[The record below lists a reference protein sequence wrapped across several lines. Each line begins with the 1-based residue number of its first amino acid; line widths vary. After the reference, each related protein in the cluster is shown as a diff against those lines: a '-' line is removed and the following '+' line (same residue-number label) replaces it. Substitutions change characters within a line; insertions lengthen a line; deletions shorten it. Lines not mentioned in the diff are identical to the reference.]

1 MSNTMKEF
9 DINLTTSQDCEFV
22 LDVVNNTKT
31 MCELYSNYYDGGDH
45 ISCVLYVDSDG
56 YEELLSKFPVFEH
69 ISYEEY
75 ELDEE
80 SKDSL
85 VNSKKSVTDVIDEL
99 KDIYARLEKI
109 VEKYNV
115 EPQD

>member
-45 ISCVLYVDSDG
+45 ISCVLYVDIDG

-109 VEKYNV
+109 VDKYKV

>member
-22 LDVVNNTKT
+22 LDAVKNTKT
-31 MCELYSNYYDGGDH
+31 MCELYLNYYVGEDH

-56 YEELLSKFPVFEH
+56 YEELLSKFPVCEH

-75 ELDEE
+75 ELDGE

-85 VNSKKSVTDVIDEL
+85 VSSKKSVTDVIDEL
-99 KDIYARLEKI
+99 KDIYARIEKI

-115 EPQD
+115 

>member
-1 MSNTMKEF
+1 MSNMVKEF

-22 LDVVNNTKT
+22 LDVVKNTKT

>member
-1 MSNTMKEF
+1 MSNMVKEF
-9 DINLTTSQDCEFV
+9 NINLTTAQDCEFV

-31 MCELYSNYYDGGDH
+31 TCELYSNYYDGGDH
-45 ISCVLYVDSDG
+45 ISCVLYVDGDD

-99 KDIYARLEKI
+99 KDIYVRLEKI
-109 VEKYNV
+109 VDKYNV

>member
-1 MSNTMKEF
+1 MSNMVKEF
-9 DINLTTSQDCEFV
+9 DIKLTTAQDCEFV

-31 MCELYSNYYDGGDH
+31 ICELYSNYYDGGDH
-45 ISCVLYVDSDG
+45 ISCLLYVDSDG
-56 YEELLSKFPVFEH
+56 YEELLNKFPVFEH

-75 ELDEE
+75 ELDKE

-99 KDIYARLEKI
+99 KDIYVRLEKI
-109 VEKYNV
+109 VDKYNV
-115 EPQD
+115 ESHD

>member
-1 MSNTMKEF
+1 MSNMMKEF
-9 DINLTTSQDCEFV
+9 DINLTTAQDCEFV
-22 LDVVNNTKT
+22 LDVVKNTKT
-31 MCELYSNYYDGGDH
+31 TCELYSKYYNGGDH
-45 ISCVLYVDSDG
+45 ISCVLYVDGDD

-80 SKDSL
+80 SKD
-85 VNSKKSVTDVIDEL
+85 
-99 KDIYARLEKI
+99 IYVRLEKI
-109 VEKYNV
+109 VDKYNV